1 MKIQTPLYITPHHS
15 HTEATAAFGALKALH
30 GAYPAL
36 RFGMVYH
43 PPRWLV
49 FLGVGQS
56 SRHIQRLQDFR
67 PAATGG
73 GFNVI
78 EPIARLVFAGLSV

>member
-49 FLGVGQS
+49 FRVHEQGRQ
-56 SRHIQRLQDFR
+56 
-67 PAATGG
+67 AAPLP
-73 GFNVI
+73 V
-78 EPIARLVFAGLSV
+78 PDLLSDGLADLTEGAA